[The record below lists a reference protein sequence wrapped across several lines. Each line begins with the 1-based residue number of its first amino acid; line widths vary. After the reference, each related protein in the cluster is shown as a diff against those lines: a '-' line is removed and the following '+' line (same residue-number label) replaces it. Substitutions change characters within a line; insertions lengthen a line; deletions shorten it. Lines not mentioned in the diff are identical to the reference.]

1 MTEAFQLGVDVGGT
15 FTDLALWD
23 GDRLH
28 TGKIPTSADQ
38 SEAVVEGI
46 RRMHPGRVA
55 ALLHGT
61 TVATNALLE
70 RRGARTALITDGGR
84 EDVLEIG
91 RQDRPS
97 LYDTTIDRPAPLVP
111 ATGRFAPGHPDDLAA
126 ALREYGAEAVAI
138 ALLYAY
144 ADPSTERELAA
155 MVAAA
160 LPGIPVSRSAIV
172 APEFREFER
181 TSTTVLNAYLGP
193 ITGRYL
199 EQLSQ
204 RAYAA
209 GIADR
214 VQVMRSSGGLI
225 DGVTAAALP
234 AAILLSGPAGGAVA
248 AAELG
253 TALGYDHVISFDMG
267 GTSTDVCRIDGGR
280 PELLYERPVEG
291 YPCRLPSVAIHT
303 VGAGGGSIGWVD
315 AGGALRAGPR
325 SAGAN
330 PGPAAYDRGGIEAA
344 VTDANVVLGRI
355 DPAGSPDSGL
365 HIDAGAA
372 RSALNRLGAPLGL
385 DPVATAH
392 GIVEIIE
399 ARMARAVRTVSVEKG
414 HDPRN
419 AILVAFGGAGG
430 LHATA
435 LARRL
440 GMAGVVVPPH
450 CGVFSAVGL
459 LLSPPRA
466 DAARSIP
473 PTAAVTS
480 IEPALAAVRSAVA
493 ADLERMTGSAGATAS
508 SVDVRYAGQSHE
520 ITVSY
525 DPGDGEAAL
534 RRRFEDT
541 HRTRNGFTLPD
552 AAIEAVTVRA
562 AATGTPALDWD
573 QTAPI
578 PKPGDPRR
586 GTRRAVVA
594 GREEEV
600 AIWWRP
606 CLPPGTEVC
615 GPAVIAE
622 PAATTWIDPGE
633 RAVAGSGGELEV
645 TW

>member
-1 MTEAFQLGVDVGGT
+1 MTETVRFGIDVGGT
-15 FTDLALWD
+15 FTDLARWD
-23 GDRLH
+23 GIRLR

-38 SEAVVEGI
+38 SEAVVAGI
-46 RRMHPGRVA
+46 RRMHAGSVA

-70 RRGARTALITDGGR
+70 RRGARTALITDAGR

-97 LYDTTIDRPAPLVP
+97 LYDTAVDRPAPLVP
-111 ATGRFAPGHPDDLAA
+111 AAGRFAAGDAA
-126 ALREYGAEAVAI
+126 ALVAGLRGYGAEAAAI

-144 ADPSTERELAA
+144 EDPSPERELAA
-155 MVAAA
+155 ALAAG
-160 LPGIPVSRSAIV
+160 LPGVPVSLSGEV

-199 EQLSQ
+199 EHLSQ
-204 RAYAA
+204 QAAGA
-209 GIADR
+209 GIADQ

-225 DGVTAAALP
+225 DAAAAAALP

-248 AAELG
+248 AA
-253 TALGYDHVISFDMG
+253 ALGSALGHGHIVSFDMG

-280 PELLYERPVEG
+280 PELLYERPIEG

-325 SAGAN
+325 SAGAI
-330 PGPAAYDRGGIEAA
+330 PGPAAYGRGGREAT

-355 DPAGSPDSGL
+355 DPAGSPASGL
-365 HIDAGAA
+365 TIEVAAA
-372 RSALNRLGAPLGL
+372 RNALERLGAPLGL
-385 DPVATAH
+385 DPVATAA
-392 GIVEIIE
+392 GIIEIIE
-399 ARMARAVRTVSVEKG
+399 ARMARAIRTVSVEEG
-414 HDPRN
+414 HDPRD
-419 AILVAFGGAGG
+419 AVLMAFGGAGG

-440 GMAGVVVPPH
+440 DMAGVVIPPH

-473 PTAAVTS
+473 PADDPAVIETALR
-480 IEPALAAVRSAVA
+480 ILRSAVA
-493 ADLERMTGSAGATAS
+493 ADLGRMAGTEGDVVS

-520 ITVSY
+520 ITVPFT
-525 DPGDGEAAL
+525 PGDGSTAL
-534 RRRFEDT
+534 RRRFEDA
-541 HRTRNGFTLPD
+541 HRTRNGFFLPD
-552 AAIEAVTVRA
+552 APIEAVTVRA
-562 AATGTPALDWD
+562 AATGTPALRWE
-573 QTAPI
+573 QTATAPD
-578 PKPGDPRR
+578 GDEARR
-586 GTRRAVVA
+586 GVRTVIVA
-594 GREEEV
+594 GAAADA

-606 CLPPGTEVC
+606 SLTPGTEIV
-615 GPAVIAE
+615 GPAVVAE
-622 PAATTWIDPGE
+622 SEATTWIGPGE
-633 RAVAGSGGELEV
+633 RAVAGPGGELAV